1 MPVNG
6 SASDRL
12 IISGSHKEPTP
23 GRLQGVHR
31 GALNVIRD
39 PGLAEGDADS
49 DWRLEEAI
57 TAHQDAAAVFRETGD
72 RRSLG
77 RFLARGGRAA
87 RAGVG
92 HDAVD
97 ACLGPS
103 ERARFRFG

>member
-1 MPVNG
+1 MPMNG
-6 SASDRL
+6 PASDPQT
-12 IISGSHKEPTP
+12 ISGSHKEPAPATS
-23 GRLQGVHR
+23 RASIA
-31 GALNVIRD
+31 ALNVIRD

-72 RRSLG
+72 RRSVG

-97 ACLGPS
+97 AVEACPGPTD
-103 ERARFRFG
+103 R